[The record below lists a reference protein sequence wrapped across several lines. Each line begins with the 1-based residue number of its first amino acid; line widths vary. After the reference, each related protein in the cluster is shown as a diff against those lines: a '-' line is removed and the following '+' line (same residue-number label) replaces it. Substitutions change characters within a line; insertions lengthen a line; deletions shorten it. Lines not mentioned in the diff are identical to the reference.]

1 MDRTA
6 MINTIGIDYHTPN
19 IEGGEYSYVQA
30 AGSKDNLLKALGRN
44 PEHFKLD
51 IRFEY
56 GDVVVLIE
64 TKQRFTKKDEKQL
77 NDYLQEEIA
86 LNYGKKIVAIL
97 ANTKND
103 KIKVWQSEI
112 DEEHFLE
119 DETVLD
125 RMEHYVRLFEVNKQN
140 DREKVL
146 KNTSDLNTLLHK
158 MDIDEK
164 KRSQFV
170 GTILLYIK
178 DMVVRSGAK
187 SIDAKLE
194 EKFKDIWSS
203 LNSEAIRGA
212 IKGVLDDLL
221 DGSENKSKKIELLQ
235 RNVLN
240 DQKVRKLSTTN
251 WVDILDFILMKIYK
265 YIDADSSEGQDILNL
280 FFIAF
285 NKYTGKK
292 DKNQA
297 FTPDHI
303 TEFMC
308 RVAEVD
314 RTKVVMDITCGSGSF
329 LVQAM
334 VKELT
339 DCSRGKKEEEAKA
352 LRKEVTS
359 SHIYGIEN
367 EEVAYGLATTN
378 MLIHGDGN
386 SNIKFA
392 SCFECE
398 NFIID
403 ANPDIIL
410 MNPPYNAKPKEI
422 PERYKKNW
430 GNSKNGKEDPTKGMV
445 FIHFL
450 SDVVEKMNNQREKD
464 NLPRKT
470 VKLAVLLPVSTAI
483 GSKSKIIADEK
494 AFMLEH
500 NTLDAVFTLPDDV
513 FHPGASVSACCM
525 VFTLGKPHKL
535 PDGTV
540 NETFFGYF
548 KNDGF
553 KKKKNLG
560 RVEQFDNNN
569 QSIWKRIESEW
580 LTLYRNKKVVDGLSA
595 TAVVSGEEEWLCEA
609 YMRTDFSTLKE
620 EDFQKSLNEY
630 LAYLVKEGRI
640 YES

>member
-30 AGSKDNLLKALGRN
+30 AGSKDNLVKALGRN

-77 NDYLQEEIA
+77 NDYLQEERA

-119 DETVLD
+119 DENVLD

-170 GTILLYIK
+170 GTTLLYIK

-292 DKNQA
+292 DRNQA

-580 LTLYRNKKVVDGLSA
+580 LTLYRNKKVADGLSA
-595 TAVVSGEEEWLCEA
+595 TAVVSGEDEWLCEA

>member
-170 GTILLYIK
+170 GTTLLYIK

-560 RVEQFDNNN
+560 RVEQFDNN

>member
-170 GTILLYIK
+170 GTTLLYIK

-595 TAVVSGEEEWLCEA
+595 TAVVSGEEKWLCEA

>member
-170 GTILLYIK
+170 GTTLLYIK

-560 RVEQFDNNN
+560 RVEQFDNNI

>member
-170 GTILLYIK
+170 GTTLLYIK

-265 YIDADSSEGQDILNL
+265 YIDADSSERQDILNL